1 MGGANCFEECVIR
14 PCYHAFCKEGSGGSV
29 MVIPGFHE
37 TPELKQNMQLIEKK
51 FDATFH

>member
-1 MGGANCFEECVIR
+1 MKYR
-14 PCYHAFCKEGSGGSV
+14 
-29 MVIPGFHE
+29 VIPGFHE